1 MRASAQSK
9 VTISNLNMSTPYLS
23 ATAAIALLFTFA
35 PALSWAQDTGATV
48 PGPAASPLAAPQ
60 PATLDEA
67 KKMLVSTYGKIAEA
81 TYSDALSLGIQL
93 RKEIKAFVAVLG
105 GQPGPDPGGDG
116 HPVGFLMPD

>member
-1 MRASAQSK
+1 
-9 VTISNLNMSTPYLS
+9 MSTPYLS

-93 RKEIKAFVAVLG
+93 RKEIKAFVAV
-105 GQPGPDPGGDG
+105 PGVPNHIGAKLTWVQSPRNW
-116 HPVGFLMPD
+116 